1 MSRSAAG
8 TPRTITLERVYEAPI
23 EQIWA
28 LWTTKDGIESWW
40 GPDGFTVS
48 VEKIDLRPGGELRYT
63 MTATGPEQI
72 AFVDGAAMPR
82 TNELGVTYL
91 DVDPPNRLVYSNLVD
106 FIPGHGAYEVEV
118 LVELTPESDGRVR
131 MTLTLE
137 AMHDAEWTNRAVA
150 GWENELDKLDRLV
163 QERRL

>member
-1 MSRSAAG
+1 M
-8 TPRTITLERVYEAPI
+8 
-23 EQIWA
+23 
-28 LWTTKDGIESWW
+28 
-40 GPDGFTVS
+40 
-48 VEKIDLRPGGELRYT
+48 
-63 MTATGPEQI
+63 
-72 AFVDGAAMPR
+72 
-82 TNELGVTYL
+82 
-91 DVDPPNRLVYSNLVD
+91 YSNLVD

-131 MTLTLE
+131 MALTLD